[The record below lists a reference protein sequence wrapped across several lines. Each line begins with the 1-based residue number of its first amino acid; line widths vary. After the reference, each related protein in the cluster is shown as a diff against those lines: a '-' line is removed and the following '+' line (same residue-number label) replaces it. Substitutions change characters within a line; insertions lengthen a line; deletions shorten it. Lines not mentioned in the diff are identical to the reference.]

1 MPLSCVFQTVVGL
14 LQALWWDEFHIPFSY
29 WLEPFSKSRGPPGS
43 CVKQEVLWKWF
54 ISGAQEAFASED
66 WSLDLAQLLWT
77 SLSLHTCVCACVN
90 AEDVLLYSDM
100 SHTVEMFICLLRKKK
115 DESHFYGQEAFQS
128 ALSVFLIATV
138 LLPTLMNSLG
148 MCNMF
153 EDKIL
158 LICFWSL
165 SRNTRQEFTSLL
177 HVLVWCFDKVT
188 PLHLAYVYENSL
200 ATWKELA

>member
-66 WSLDLAQLLWT
+66 GSAGSGTAFMNISQPAYV
-77 SLSLHTCVCACVN
+77 CVCLC
-90 AEDVLLYSDM
+90 ECWGHSPVLWYEPYSGN
-100 SHTVEMFICLLRKKK
+100 VYLLVKEKKY
-115 DESHFYGQEAFQS
+115 ESHFYGQEAFQS
-128 ALSVFLIATV
+128 ALPVFLIATV

-148 MCNMF
+148 MCNTF

>member
-1 MPLSCVFQTVVGL
+1 MPLSRVFQTVVGL
-14 LQALWWDEFHIPFSY
+14 LQALRWDKFHIPFSY

-43 CVKQEVLWKWF
+43 CVKQGVLWKWF
-54 ISGAQEAFASED
+54 ISGAQEVFAYED
-66 WSLDLAQLLWT
+66 WSAESGTAFMNISQPAYV
-77 SLSLHTCVCACVN
+77 CVCLC
-90 AEDVLLYSDM
+90 ERWGHSLVLWYEPYSGN
-100 SHTVEMFICLLRKKK
+100 VYLLVKEKKK
-115 DESHFYGQEAFQS
+115 MRAIFMAKKLFSQS
-128 ALSVFLIATV
+128 ALPVFLIATV

-165 SRNTRQEFTSLL
+165 SRNTRQEFTSLV

-200 ATWKELA
+200 AT